1 MTLDQQWHWG
11 EGNKYAIEA
20 VKVLLLLNGG
30 GAIALLTFIENRTPV
45 AAVKPV
51 IAEALLSFGVGTASA
66 ASVFVLAYLTQ
77 HYGNARASAPW
88 WHYLTY
94 VLVVAAVAG
103 FIIGIYFTRTAV
115 IASR

>member
-1 MTLDQQWHWG
+1 
-11 EGNKYAIEA
+11 
-20 VKVLLLLNGG
+20 
-30 GAIALLTFIENRTPV
+30 
-45 AAVKPV
+45 
-51 IAEALLSFGVGTASA
+51 
-66 ASVFVLAYLTQ
+66 LAYLTQ
-77 HYGNARASAPW
+77 HCGNARASAPW